1 MGKKIGY
8 ARVSTN
14 GQDLDLQVREL
25 KVAGCKQVFTD
36 RVSGSK
42 SERPGLDACLKTL
55 KKGDTLLVWRLDRL
69 GRSMQHLVNVVADL
83 KGRGVGF
90 KSIRDGA
97 IDTTTASGELVFN
110 IFAALAQF
118 ERELI
123 RERTM
128 AGLSAARARGK
139 KGGRKPVPADDP
151 KVRTAKKL
159 HADKSISIN
168 DICKTLKISRATLYR
183 YLSMSSES
191 SSSFLN

>member
-8 ARVSTN
+8 ARVST
-14 GQDLDLQVREL
+14 GDQELDLQIREL
-25 KVAGCKQVFTD
+25 KATGCTEVFTD
-36 RVSGSK
+36 QVSGMK
-42 SERPGLDACLKTL
+42 SLRPGLSACLEAL
-55 KKGDTLLVWRLDRL
+55 QEGDTLVVWRLDRL
-69 GRSMQHLVNVVADL
+69 GRSMQHLVNVVASL

-90 KSIRDGA
+90 KSLRDGA

-128 AGLSAARARGK
+128 AGLMAARARGK
-139 KGGRKPVPADDP
+139 KGGRKPVLPDDP

-159 HADKSISIN
+159 HADKSISIS
-168 DICKTLKISRATLYR
+168 DICKTLKISRASLYR
-183 YLSMSSES
+183 YLAM
-191 SSSFLN
+191 